1 LIATESTHSPEP
13 PFKAARPEGKWRNYR
28 LRAAKKMTPEFSLPQ
43 RRIHAAV
50 GHPARPGHLLLRRA
64 AYIVFLSAVPFGS
77 FFVTLWLTEPQMPSA
92 NNSQSERLAAY
103 PISNSSDLAKSTSEA
118 GLVPSQQL
126 SGHVDAIYRIDEQ
139 KVDLPGWSADR
150 QGRALEV
157 RRGRLRRAPTPV
169 LAEIQV
175 DGSADAITIEAR
187 DTSVEDILAAL
198 SRAFDMDYRS
208 SIDLDKRLYGTYVGP
223 LSRVV
228 TRILQGY
235 NFVLKNNN
243 GSISVTVVGTPISL
257 AANPVL
263 PGLPAPAHEPQQ
275 SGVPAPEL
283 QQSAA
288 PAPIPQQSGAPA
300 PAPVPQ
306 QSGAPAPA
314 PVPQGL
320 GSPTTPAPE
329 AASPAA
335 PVVGPK
341 F

>member
-1 LIATESTHSPEP
+1 MRS
-13 PFKAARPEGKWRNYR
+13 
-28 LRAAKKMTPEFSLPQ
+28 EFSLPQ

-50 GHPARPGHLLLRRA
+50 SDPARPGHLLLRRA
-64 AYIVFLSAVPFGS
+64 AYTAFLSAVPFGS

-92 NNSQSERLAAY
+92 NNSHPERLAAY
-103 PISNSSDLAKSTSEA
+103 PIPNGSDLAKSTYEA
-118 GLVPSQQL
+118 DLILSQQL
-126 SGHVDAIYRIDEQ
+126 SGHVDAIPRIDEQ
-139 KVDLPGWSADR
+139 KADLAGSSADR
-150 QGRALEV
+150 QASALEV
-157 RRGRLRRAPTPV
+157 RRGRFRRAPAPV

-175 DGSADAITIEAR
+175 SGSADAITVEAR
-187 DTSVEDILAAL
+187 DTPVEDILAAL

-223 LSRVV
+223 LSQVV

-243 GSISVTVVGTPISL
+243 GSISVAVVGTPISL

-263 PGLPAPAHEPQQ
+263 PELPAPAHEPRQ
-275 SGVPAPEL
+275 SGVPAPVSGQSAAPASEL

-288 PAPIPQQSGAPA
+288 PAPVPQQSAA

-314 PVPQGL
+314 PVPGQ
-320 GSPTTPAPE
+320 SAAPAP
-329 AASPAA
+329 APA
-335 PVVGPK
+335 PVPGQSGAPAPVPGGSGSIGSN
-341 F
+341 

>member
-1 LIATESTHSPEP
+1 MRS
-13 PFKAARPEGKWRNYR
+13 
-28 LRAAKKMTPEFSLPQ
+28 EFSLPQ

-50 GHPARPGHLLLRRA
+50 RDPARPGHRLLRRA
-64 AYIVFLSAVPFGS
+64 AYIVFLSAVPLSS
-77 FFVTLWLTEPQMPSA
+77 FFITLWLTEPQVP
-92 NNSQSERLAAY
+92 NVPDNPN
-103 PISNSSDLAKSTSEA
+103 PISNSSDLAKSASEA
-118 GLVPSQQL
+118 GLIPSQQL
-126 SGHVDAIYRIDEQ
+126 SGHVDAIPPIDEQ
-139 KVDLPGWSADR
+139 KVDLAGWSADR
-150 QGRALEV
+150 RAPEA

-169 LAEIQV
+169 LAEVQV
-175 DGSADAITIEAR
+175 SGSADAITIEAR

-198 SRAFDMDYRS
+198 SRAFDIDYRS

-223 LSRVV
+223 LSQVV

-235 NFVLKNNN
+235 NFVLKDNN

-263 PGLPAPAHEPQQ
+263 PGLPAAAHEPRQSGAPAPELQQ
-275 SGVPAPEL
+275 SGAPAPELQQSGAPAPEL

-288 PAPIPQQSGAPA
+288 PAPELQQSAAPAPAPVPQQSGAPA

-314 PVPQGL
+314 PVPQRL
-320 GSPTTPAPE
+320 GPATTPAPE
-329 AASPAA
+329 PASAAA

-341 F
+341 L